1 MSKHTSINKERHK
14 NNHLPI
20 EQRSDKVCVNI
31 IKELFANE
39 ISLVGDLLHDII
51 DYSTVD
57 VHLDDGLILTFESV
71 DEVVIKNIK
80 TEFDKYNIQHH
91 FDKKNKQLVIYK

>member
-1 MSKHTSINKERHK
+1 MNKHTTNNKERHK

-31 IKELFANE
+31 IKELFADE
-39 ISLVGDLLHDII
+39 LSIVGDLLHDII

-57 VHLDDGLILTFESV
+57 VHLDEGLILTFENV
-71 DEVVIKNIK
+71 DDVIIK
-80 TEFDKYNIQHH
+80 DIRTEFDKYNIQHH
-91 FDKKNKQLVIYK
+91 FDKKSKQLVIYK